1 MTGPSILVNLSA
13 VEFHSYVYEYPGIC
27 SVFVRVITFMMI
39 TLDKSVGNAGG
50 SEAVAGGMGQSSSE
64 WSTNGRGATKACQS
78 RAMFASDDEEDH
90 YDREED
96 ADDGLCTYVSV

>member
-39 TLDKSVGNAGG
+39 TLDKSVGNAAG
-50 SEAVAGGMGQSSSE
+50 SRQQLVHLSIR
-64 WSTNGRGATKACQS
+64 TPL
-78 RAMFASDDEEDH
+78 RAQDTGNNSHILAFGPRFEPKTQAANRTS
-90 YDREED
+90 
-96 ADDGLCTYVSV
+96 